1 VRQITFTY
9 PAVIE
14 LTSDFLSVVVRS
26 VCDVTT
32 TAIDEDLRLDEPAG
46 DAVLGW
52 LEEARTVFGWLAA
65 GDGHVDAA
73 TRIERIAVLEKI
85 KAAAAAAQLAEVVRF
100 AQAQVAEQHA
110 AGVDYRRLG
119 KGIGDQIG
127 MATKAGPWHGARR
140 LTIGRDLWQELP
152 GCFGLLAQGEI
163 SEHLAGLLVTET
175 SHLDPDTRRT
185 VDAQLV
191 AARVDQMA
199 PRKAAGTARRLAYA
213 ADPEG
218 SVRRAR
224 MAREDRRV
232 GLRPLPDTM
241 TGLSAFLPV
250 EQGVACW
257 AALKA
262 RVDTLKAAGDPRT
275 RGQIAADTLV
285 ERLTG
290 QATADDVDVEVQ
302 ITMPVEN
309 LLDPHQQHP
318 AEVAGFGPI
327 PAGLA
332 DQIIGRTS
340 GSRWW
345 RRLFTAPTR
354 DGRGSI
360 IVGGDPAARR
370 FTGWLAKLITL
381 RDRWCR
387 EPFCTAPIRHVDH
400 IVPPAMAARPAM
412 TTAAACANTTT
423 TYARC
428 PAGRSAQS
436 ARPANHT
443 PPAPPPRPGTTTSA
457 APPTHPDATRAAVA
471 QHLGVCRDR

>member
-1 VRQITFTY
+1 M
-9 PAVIE
+9 
-14 LTSDFLSVVVRS
+14 VVRS
-26 VCDVTT
+26 VCVVTT
-32 TAIDEDLRLDEPAG
+32 TAIGEDLRLEEPAG

-65 GDGHVDAA
+65 GDGTADAA

-140 LTIGRDLWQELP
+140 LTIARDLWQELP

-175 SHLDPDTRRT
+175 SHLAPDSRRT

-224 MAREDRRV
+224 LAREDRRV

-241 TGLSAFLPV
+241 AGLSAFLPV
-250 EQGVACW
+250 EQGVAC
-257 AALKA
+257 
-262 RVDTLKAAGDPRT
+262 
-275 RGQIAADTLV
+275 
-285 ERLTG
+285 
-290 QATADDVDVEVQ
+290 
-302 ITMPVEN
+302 
-309 LLDPHQQHP
+309 
-318 AEVAGFGPI
+318 
-327 PAGLA
+327 
-332 DQIIGRTS
+332 
-340 GSRWW
+340 
-345 RRLFTAPTR
+345 
-354 DGRGSI
+354 
-360 IVGGDPAARR
+360 
-370 FTGWLAKLITL
+370 
-381 RDRWCR
+381 
-387 EPFCTAPIRHVDH
+387 
-400 IVPPAMAARPAM
+400 
-412 TTAAACANTTT
+412 
-423 TYARC
+423 
-428 PAGRSAQS
+428 
-436 ARPANHT
+436 
-443 PPAPPPRPGTTTSA
+443 
-457 APPTHPDATRAAVA
+457 
-471 QHLGVCRDR
+471 